1 MDTAKLVRAKMFLNR
16 RKDMEHKELADI
28 ARILHK
34 LSDDLRIAN
43 DRMDAVEQKVKQV
56 ETHVEG
62 GKNGRIS

>member
-1 MDTAKLVRAKMFLNR
+1 
-16 RKDMEHKELADI
+16 MEHKELADI